1 MDELL
6 NGSKFLKTMD
16 KVTCLR
22 NVISCRRRRR
32 VWGDL
37 QLPPDIDAMST
48 IRMLDHR
55 ARRPFRASDTPSQLN
70 QGSLDGT
77 SAVETVACRDCAV
90 SPRLHHP
97 LSLYAYLPPQLMD
110 GGGRMGP
117 PLHSVA
123 RSRGSISLSD
133 AGNPLAA
140 NRLFDVC
147 GVGHYFAADPRRSH
161 PFARGGEGRCRLW
174 WWPVPCHIML
184 FAHCQMSST
193 LVGT

>member
-1 MDELL
+1 
-6 NGSKFLKTMD
+6 
-16 KVTCLR
+16 
-22 NVISCRRRRR
+22 
-32 VWGDL
+32 
-37 QLPPDIDAMST
+37 
-48 IRMLDHR
+48 MLY
-55 ARRPFRASDTPSQLN
+55 ARRLLLAELRHRVCGAAFSGRLMPTKAEPPKNRHVTPYVLCMSRLRSFSATSPSPQ
-70 QGSLDGT
+70 SL
-77 SAVETVACRDCAV
+77 
-90 SPRLHHP
+90 RL
-97 LSLYAYLPPQLMD
+97 STPQLMD

-174 WWPVPCHIML
+174 WWPVPCHIM